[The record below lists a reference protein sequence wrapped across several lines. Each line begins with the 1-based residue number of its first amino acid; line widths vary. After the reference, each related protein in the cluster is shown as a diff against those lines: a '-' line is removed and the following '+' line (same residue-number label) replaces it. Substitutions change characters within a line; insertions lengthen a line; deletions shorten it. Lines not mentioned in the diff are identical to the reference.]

1 MKYCTTGF
9 MTDTQ
14 QDYNDA
20 YEDGFRAAKSMENWK
35 IERIDEKRIKIT
47 HLGAGIILSDI
58 NIDKRMTFMYDYFSQ
73 LLEENKK

>member
-1 MKYCTTGF
+1 
-9 MTDTQ
+9 
-14 QDYNDA
+14 
-20 YEDGFRAAKSMENWK
+20 MENWK

-58 NIDKRMTFMYDYFSQ
+58 NLDRRVTFMYDYFSQ

>member
-1 MKYCTTGF
+1 MSICFNSLEFGGIKLNCFYTGKQMK
-9 MTDTQ
+9 
-14 QDYNDA
+14 
-20 YEDGFRAAKSMENWK
+20 NWK

-58 NIDKRMTFMYDYFSQ
+58 NLDKRMTFMYDYFSQ